1 MSGVYVRLT
10 CGGPAHAPGMDLGA
24 FVLSWFPGHVS
35 MGILGCCAVGSAV
48 LSQADETDA
57 PGFLGVQG
65 SGI

>member
-24 FVLSWFPGHVS
+24 CVLSWFPGHVS
-35 MGILGCCAVGSAV
+35 MGILGCRAVGSAF
-48 LSQADETDA
+48 LSHVDDTDA
-57 PGFLGVQG
+57 SGLLGVEG